1 MERDYL
7 TKPSA
12 YDIILEVNPME
23 IKRTLHYFEFRVDA
37 VRDGDTDIQHYTE
50 QLYARS
56 ERGARSRIIS
66 SYADHHYKVI
76 RIDKTF
82 ESIRKTAVD
91 INRYIELVNEQER
104 EHHGNHQEH
113 AES

>member
-1 MERDYL
+1 M
-7 TKPSA
+7 TKPLD
-12 YDIILEVNPME
+12 YDIILEVKPME

-56 ERGARSRIIS
+56 ERGARSRIIA
-66 SYADHHYKVI
+66 SYAEHHYKVI
-76 RIDKTF
+76 RIEKTF
-82 ESIRKTAVD
+82 ESIRRTAVD

-113 AES
+113 TES

>member
-1 MERDYL
+1 
-7 TKPSA
+7 
-12 YDIILEVNPME
+12 ME

-37 VRDGDTDIQHYTE
+37 VREGDTDIQHYTE

-66 SYADHHYKVI
+66 SYTDHHYKVI
-76 RIDKTF
+76 CIDKTY

-91 INRYIELVNEQER
+91 INRYIDLVNAQEK
-104 EHHGNHQEH
+104 EHHGNHQKH

>member
-1 MERDYL
+1 
-7 TKPSA
+7 
-12 YDIILEVNPME
+12 ME

-76 RIDKTF
+76 RIDKTY

-91 INRYIELVNEQER
+91 INRYIDLVNEQER
-104 EHHGNHQEH
+104 NHNGNHQEH